1 MLRNVSLLVIVY
13 LFLPYYL
20 FAQRVNAYAN
30 VTNLTGSTVSINHV
44 NESADTYEDGERVM
58 IIQVQDN
65 VIGNT
70 SNTVNFGNLGGI
82 QSAGLYEFVTIA
94 SHTEAGNVPTS
105 LTFTTSFVNTYNI
118 GPNSRV
124 QIVSYPTLGNPDYA
138 TTNDITA
145 LPWDGNIGGIIAFR
159 VNGILTLN
167 HNVIADRI
175 GFRGGA
181 RSSNQNGPACT
192 NTPLTSSSG
201 EYGEKGEGI
210 YRSTNNGFRRG
221 RGKILNGGGGSN
233 HHNGGGGG
241 GSNFSSGGAGGTGW
255 NHGSTCSAANS
266 AGGIG
271 GIDLSAFISAN
282 RLFLGGGGGGG
293 QQNNS
298 VGTRGANGGGLIFL
312 QANELRT
319 VGTCSNRRISAN
331 GGHSSDAGNDGA
343 GGAGGG
349 GAIVMNISNY
359 NISGACNLE
368 VSANG
373 GDGGRVNSGG
383 IHGGG
388 GGGGQGVVLYTTAV
402 PASGITT
409 TTLVG
414 VGGCN
419 NNSNPCDNQASPGQG
434 TSNSG
439 IITDILLPVEF
450 ESFTA
455 TWEEAR
461 KAVLLN
467 WATLSEENSAYFVV
481 ERSHDAIHFETIH
494 HQEATGNSTALVS
507 YQYQDKKPLGGMSY
521 YRIRQVD
528 QNGSI
533 AYSRLRAV
541 ETPSE
546 LQNIVVYPNPAKDKL
561 TIESTANATPINYAL
576 YTIEG
581 RLLEINAQEKE
592 SSKHLLTGE
601 LPRGVYI
608 LRIAVGNSTRNIK
621 VVLQ

>member
-13 LFLPYYL
+13 LFLPYHL

-30 VTNLTGSTVSINHV
+30 VTNLTGNTATINHV

-70 SNTVNFGNLGGI
+70 SNTINFGNLGSI
-82 QSAGLYEFVTIA
+82 QSAGLYEFATIA
-94 SHTEAGNVPTS
+94 SHTETGNTPTS
-105 LTFTTSFVNTYNI
+105 LTFTTPLVNTYHT

-124 QIVSYPTLGNPDYA
+124 QIVSYPTLGNPNYA
-138 TTNDITA
+138 TANDITA

-159 VNGILTLN
+159 VHGILTLN

-181 RSSNQNGPACT
+181 RSNNQNGPACT
-192 NTPLTSSSG
+192 NTPLTSSSV

-210 YRSTNNGFRRG
+210 YRRTNNGFGRG

-241 GSNFSSGGAGGTGW
+241 GSNFSAGGAGGTGW

-298 VGTRGANGGGLIFL
+298 VGTTGARGGGLIFL

-319 VGTCSNRRISAN
+319 VGTCTNRRISAN

-359 NISGACNLE
+359 NIPNSCDVA

-373 GDGGRVNSGG
+373 GNGGRVNSGG

-388 GGGGQGVVLYTTAV
+388 GGGGQGVVLYTTAA
-402 PASGITT
+402 PTSNITT

-434 TSNSG
+434 ANNSG
-439 IITDILLPVEF
+439 IITEILLPVEF
-450 ESFTA
+450 ESFIA
-455 TWEEAR
+455 IWKDADQ
-461 KAVLLN
+461 AVQLD
-467 WATLSEENSAYFVV
+467 WTTISEENSAYFVV
-481 ERSHDAIHFETIH
+481 ERSHDAIHFEAINNQMST
-494 HQEATGNSTALVS
+494 ENSNALVR
-507 YQYQDKKPLGGMSY
+507 YQYQDKSPLGGLSY

-528 QNGSI
+528 QNGSSS
-533 AYSRLRAV
+533 YSTLRAV

-561 TIESTANATPINYAL
+561 TIESVTNHTPINYAL
-576 YTIEG
+576 YAVEG
-581 RLLEINAQEKE
+581 RKVKVDMEEEGA
-592 SSKHLLTGE
+592 SKHLLTGE
-601 LPRGVYI
+601 LPRGVYV
-608 LRIAVGNSTRNIK
+608 LRVELGNNTRNIK